1 LGAVFTA
8 LASLCVDGGVVLK
21 GGTKVDFHN
30 IMNVFTGAGLVVK
43 RDAYVLV
50 RGAMTKTS
58 FVYLA
63 RFAPKN
69 ANFVVEG
76 LLVTNKE
83 LVGLCDAIELELE
96 KKGKTTHGAATE
108 NALKELM
115 KSVLRGNGFGWSE
128 SDTANKPKIQ
138 KLYARVRGKLVADG
152 KVAVITAAARAVRGR
167 DGGRGGRR
175 DLNRRRRHRRRRFP
189 RRANGRVQH
198 PRRWRS

>member
-1 LGAVFTA
+1 MFTA

-69 ANFVVEG
+69 ANVVVEG

-96 KKGKTTHGAATE
+96 KKGKTTERVWVERERHGEQTE
-108 NALKELM
+108 NPKAL
-115 KSVLRGNGFGWSE
+115 R
-128 SDTANKPKIQ
+128 
-138 KLYARVRGKLVADG
+138 
-152 KVAVITAAARAVRGR
+152 ARARET
-167 DGGRGGRR
+167 
-175 DLNRRRRHRRRRFP
+175 RRRRQGSGHNREFEER
-189 RRANGRVQH
+189 
-198 PRRWRS
+198 